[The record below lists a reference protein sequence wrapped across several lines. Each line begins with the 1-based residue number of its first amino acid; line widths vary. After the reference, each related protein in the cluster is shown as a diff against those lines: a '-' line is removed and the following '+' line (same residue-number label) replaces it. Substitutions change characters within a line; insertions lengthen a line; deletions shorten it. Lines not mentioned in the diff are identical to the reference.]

1 MSSWL
6 LLAGFAIGYIVYY
19 LTVIVKRPKLAVS
32 EGAFK
37 EFLLKNVPTI
47 ESKFWPTIWCVEGRV
62 QTVFASILRS
72 TIFPTIHYRREILTL
87 KDGGEVA
94 LDWMEEGCKKLSP
107 LILILPGLS
116 GESHSDYVRCLVV
129 AAQEIGVRAV
139 IFNNR
144 GLGGVKLKTPR
155 LYCASNIEDLSEVV
169 NHIKKLNL
177 GVRLGATG
185 ISMGGLVLGNY
196 LAEKSEES
204 SKTFTA
210 CQVISV
216 PWNVQKGCAV
226 NLCSDAEKSK
236 YYFQLTGSDSIET
249 PYLNSLLSRHSAR
262 NLCKTLSK
270 GDVLRNGEF
279 DIDAILQSKS
289 IKEFDSSFT
298 SKHFG
303 FKDVKQYYGTATLHD
318 KLHKMT
324 TPLLGLSA
332 ADDPFQPL
340 NDIPVNAALNSSH
353 VAIVVTTRGGHIGF
367 LDGIWPI
374 GKDQFIARV
383 FSQYF
388 AATLFD
394 DRNFSST
401 YQQMQREH
409 LNASKSSKAT
419 E

>member
-6 LLAGFAIGYIVYY
+6 LLAGFAIGYVMYY
-19 LTVIVKRPKLAVS
+19 LTEIVKRPKLAVA

-37 EFLLKNVPTI
+37 DFLLKHVPSMQ
-47 ESKFWPTIWCVEGRV
+47 SKFWPTIWCVESRA

-72 TIFPTIHYRREILTL
+72 TVFPTIHYRREILTL
-87 KDGGEVA
+87 NDGGEVA

-116 GESHSDYVRCLVV
+116 GDSHSDYVRCLVV
-129 AAQEIGVRAV
+129 AAQGIGVRTV

-155 LYCASNIEDLSEVV
+155 LYCASNIDDLSEVV
-169 NHIKKLNL
+169 NHIKQLNP

-196 LAEKSEES
+196 IAEKSEES

-216 PWNVQKGCAV
+216 PWNVQKG
-226 NLCSDAEKSK
+226 
-236 YYFQLTGSDSIET
+236 SDSIET
-249 PYLNSLLSRHSAR
+249 PYLNSLLSQHSAR

-303 FKDVKQYYGTATLHD
+303 FKDVEHYYGTATLHD
-318 KLHKMT
+318 KLHMMS

-340 NDIPVNAALNSSH
+340 NDIPVNAAQNSSH
-353 VAIVVTTRGGHIGF
+353 VAILVTTRGGHIGF
-367 LDGIWPI
+367 LNGIWPI
-374 GKDQFIARV
+374 GKDQYIARV

-394 DRNFSST
+394 DINFSST
-401 YQQMQREH
+401 AQQMQQEY
-409 LNASKSSKAT
+409 LNASKKSEAT
-419 E
+419 V